1 MITNNKRMPKKVEEN
16 INLCFYSE
24 LAPLTL
30 I

>member
-16 INLCFYSE
+16 IGLCFYSE